1 MKGLT
6 AQQQRVLDVIRSSL
20 WQRGQPPTV
29 REIGKEIGV
38 LSSCTVQRH
47 LDALERKG
55 FIRRN
60 RYKYRSIELTDSPI
74 PPIIRAVNV
83 PILGTIA
90 AGQPMLA
97 QENIEDT
104 FPLPTTMVSEGE
116 TVFMLRVKG
125 DSMTGAGIFDGDL
138 VAVRQ
143 QSVANNGE
151 IVAALVNGPAGEE
164 ATVKRFY
171 RDGRRVKL
179 VAENP
184 AYPPILPD
192 QCQILGRVIMSI
204 RRF

>member
-6 AQQQRVLDVIRSSL
+6 AKQQRVLDVIRSAMRE
-20 WQRGQPPTV
+20 RGQPPTV
-29 REIGKEIGV
+29 REIGSEIGV

-55 FIRRN
+55 FIKRD
-60 RYKYRSIELTDSPI
+60 RYKYRSIELADSPI
-74 PPIIRAVNV
+74 PPFVRAVNV
-83 PILGTIA
+83 PVLGQIA
-90 AGQPMLA
+90 AGAPILA

-104 FPLPTTMVSEGE
+104 FALPADIVGE
-116 TVFMLRVKG
+116 DQVFMLRVRG
-125 DSMTGAGIFDGDL
+125 DSMINAGIHDGDL

-143 QSVANNGE
+143 QSVASNGE
-151 IVAALVNGPAGEE
+151 IVAAMIEEE

-171 RDGRRVKL
+171 KDGRQIKL

-184 AYPPILPD
+184 AYPPIVTD
-192 QCQILGRVIMSI
+192 RCQILGKVILGI